1 MKALL
6 SRASVAWDRLELGL
20 AGLALLLMA
29 VLPVV
34 ELSLGWVHIGFKGSV
49 NYVQNLT
56 LWVGFLGAMI
66 ASRQK
71 KHLTLTTGI
80 HLLPPLYQRIA
91 RVFSSLVSVAV
102 STGLAWASAT
112 FVRSE
117 MASPNRIADWLPAW
131 IPELILPVSFAVMTL
146 RFVGQAGDGKDRT
159 IAFLGIPLAAAL
171 GFGLADHAAGL
182 LWPGVGVILAA
193 TVLGAPIFVA
203 MGGTAL
209 LLFFSDGT
217 PVASVPVETYG
228 LMISPSIP
236 TVPLFTLTGYILAE
250 GGSSKRLLRLF
261 QALFGWMPGGLA
273 VVATL
278 VCSFFTTFTGASGV
292 TILAIGG
299 LLYPVLIKSG
309 YRERFATGLL
319 TSTGSLGLLFP
330 PSLPVILY
338 AIVARVPIPDLFR
351 AGAVPGVLLVGAI
364 LVYAIWEGVRRKV
377 ERQNF
382 KISEVGAALWEA
394 KWEVLLPV
402 VALASIFGGFCTLIQ
417 ASAITVLYALAV
429 ETVLHRDLH
438 LRRDFPRIL
447 VSCAELIG
455 GVFVI
460 LGVAM
465 GLTNYLIDAEVPSK
479 GVAWVKERIHS
490 RGMFL
495 LALNGFLLV
504 VGCLMDIYSAIAVVV
519 PLILPIAAAYG
530 VAPLHLGILFLANL
544 ELGYLTPPVGMNLFL
559 ASYRFEKPVLTVT
572 RASLPFLLLLM
583 IAVLIITYAPGL
595 TGMGGTP

>member
-1 MKALL
+1 
-6 SRASVAWDRLELGL
+6 
-20 AGLALLLMA
+20 
-29 VLPVV
+29 
-34 ELSLGWVHIGFKGSV
+34 
-49 NYVQNLT
+49 
-56 LWVGFLGAMI
+56 
-66 ASRQK
+66 
-71 KHLTLTTGI
+71 
-80 HLLPPLYQRIA
+80 
-91 RVFSSLVSVAV
+91 
-102 STGLAWASAT
+102 
-112 FVRSE
+112 
-117 MASPNRIADWLPAW
+117 
-131 IPELILPVSFAVMTL
+131 
-146 RFVGQAGDGKDRT
+146 
-159 IAFLGIPLAAAL
+159 
-171 GFGLADHAAGL
+171 
-182 LWPGVGVILAA
+182 VGVLLAA

-377 ERQNF
+377 ERQKF
-382 KISEVGAALWEA
+382 KIREVGAALWEA

-402 VALASIFGGFCTLIQ
+402 VALVSIFGGFCTLIQ